1 MKDGEEMGI
10 IMGGVNKEAEE
21 DRSLGV
27 KDVEQIEKEIGLA
40 REGLV
45 IVEGLETK
53 GKTHVKRNQDWLDE
67 EEVFENEKGK

>member
-1 MKDGEEMGI
+1 MEDGEEMGI
-10 IMGGVNKEAEE
+10 IMGGVNKEAEK

-40 REGLV
+40 MEGLV

-53 GKTHVKRNQDWLDE
+53 GKAHVKRNQDWLDE